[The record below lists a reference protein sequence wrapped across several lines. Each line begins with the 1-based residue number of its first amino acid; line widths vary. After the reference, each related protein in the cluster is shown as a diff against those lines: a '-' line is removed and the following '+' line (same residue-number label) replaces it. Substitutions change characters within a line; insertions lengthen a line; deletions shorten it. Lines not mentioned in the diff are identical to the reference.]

1 MKLKFFSEVSAVS
14 VSKVRT
20 VPIISLIAALFV
32 APLAAQQPD
41 VRRLTLDEALTY
53 ARQHSPRLAATR
65 QDVTTRQAAIS
76 AARAQSL
83 PRADLAASIRGSNR
97 LTQTALGFPLTSLAD
112 VPETQP
118 FAQGHI
124 NGVVLATLP
133 VYTGG
138 RISSATEL
146 ARSERDLAQT
156 NVRDVERDLD
166 FDVTSTYASLVQLDR
181 DIEAAQESL
190 KALQEGH
197 RVISEMLQTG
207 KVARVD
213 LLKVDARLADVQ
225 DTLIE
230 FTNARQIEAGQL
242 NALLGRPIDTPVV
255 VQTELPR
262 ESVPLSE
269 QELPAAA
276 TGGNTKYLLAGAQLA
291 LAQRSV
297 AVAKSQL
304 RPSLSVTADLFE
316 QGANPFSAY
325 KGGAIAGFV
334 FTVPLFD
341 RPLNHEVEEAKSQE
355 LERRAEL
362 AQAQLDATQRART
375 AYLQVQ
381 NAEERIRATQAAID
395 SAREALRIEQ
405 EKYGYGRSTVENFLD
420 AQAALLTSEA
430 TYYRALADYTTARAA
445 LKRETGL

>member
-1 MKLKFFSEVSAVS
+1 MHIKHPWREFTS
-14 VSKVRT
+14 VA
-20 VPIISLIAALFV
+20 SLFILLAL
-32 APLAAQQPD
+32 AHPLRAQQSPGHP
-41 VRRLTLDEALTY
+41 LTLDEALAY
-53 ARQHSPRLAATR
+53 ARQHSPRVAATR
-65 QDVTTRQAAIS
+65 QGVVTQQAGVA
-76 AARAQSL
+76 AARAKSL
-83 PRADLAASIRGSNR
+83 PRADLAASLRGSNQ

-112 VPETQP
+112 VPQNQP
-118 FAQGHI
+118 FAQGHV
-124 NGVVLATLP
+124 NGVVLTTLP
-133 VYTGG
+133 IYTGG
-138 RISSATEL
+138 RISSATKL

-166 FDVTSTYASLVQLDR
+166 FNVTSTYASLVQLDR
-181 DIEAAQESL
+181 DIEAAQESV

-197 RVISEMLQTG
+197 RVIAEMLQTG

-213 LLKVDARLADVQ
+213 LLKIDARLAQVQ

-230 FTNARQIEAGQL
+230 FTDARQIQAGQL

-262 ESVPLSE
+262 EPVPLSA

-276 TGGNTKYLLAGAQLA
+276 TSGNTKYQLAQAQLTV
-291 LAQRSV
+291 AQRSV
-297 AVAKSQL
+297 AVAQSQL
-304 RPSLSVTADLFE
+304 RPSLSLAADFFE
-316 QGANPFSAY
+316 QSANPFSVY
-325 KGGAIAGFV
+325 RRGAIAGFV

-341 RPLNHEVEEAKSQE
+341 RPLNHEIQEAKSQE
-355 LERRAEL
+355 LERRAERE
-362 AQAQLDATQRART
+362 QAQLDAQQRTHT
-375 AYLQVQ
+375 AYLQAQ
-381 NAEERIRATQAAID
+381 DAEERIRATQAAID

-405 EKYGYGRSTVENFLD
+405 EKYSYGRSTVENFLD